1 MEIEKYTKLLLQ
13 LCKYL
18 LIAFCSYLVIKLL
31 LFAAVVG
38 RSYGKAKNCPD
49 PAPRSEGSPE
59 GPP

>member
-38 RSYGKAKNCPD
+38 SYFMIFHNLTHLEEPTI
-49 PAPRSEGSPE
+49 SEIVQD
-59 GPP
+59 